1 MSFFKKILQNKKEN
15 KNLGKKTKGKNA
27 FSNALSNKSSKW
39 PSRSTAN
46 RLEPFCE
53 PVLNPEHTIKRSDEI
68 FTIGSCFA
76 RNIEIAL
83 KKQNFSVPSGDVKFP
98 QEELWPGTGLH
109 SGLLNKYT
117 PQAILNELEYIFNDS
132 YKAEDFLIEGNNK
145 KFVDMQLHSNQG
157 TTFERGIE
165 RRQQIK
171 SMVKNFVTTAD
182 MIVVTL
188 GLVEVWWD
196 SVNEVYLNEMPSK
209 ALIDKYENRFFFE
222 TMSPDQ
228 VFESVSNI
236 IKLLKTH
243 MKENAWV
250 MLTVSPVPLA
260 RTFRDKDVITANMYS
275 KSLLRVAAELE
286 SEKSDFV
293 EYFPSYESVM
303 LSNRGDTWQDD
314 QIHVESSAIAKI
326 TNRMIKTYCKVD

>member
-1 MSFFKKILQNKKEN
+1 MKFWLSK
-15 KNLGKKTKGKNA
+15 KKTIQQSSFGVRVKGDIA
-27 FSNALSNKSSKW
+27 LSHSLSNKASKW
-39 PSRSTAN
+39 PSRGAKN
-46 RLEPFCE
+46 RIEPFCE
-53 PVLNPEHTIKRSDEI
+53 PKLDPLHSVARKDEI

-83 KKQNFSVPSGDVKFP
+83 KKQGFSVPSGEVIFP

-117 PQAILNELEYIFNDS
+117 PQAILNELEYVFDGA
-132 YKAEDFLIEGNNK
+132 YKAEDFLVEGVNGK
-145 KFVDMQLHSNQG
+145 HVDMQLHSNQG
-157 TTFERGIE
+157 TTLERGIE

-171 SMVKNFVTTAD
+171 AMIRKFVTEAD
-182 MIVVTL
+182 VIVVTL

-196 SVNEVYLNEMPSK
+196 NLNKVYLNEMPSK
-209 ALIDKYENRFFFE
+209 ALIEKHKNRFFFE
-222 TMSPDQ
+222 TMPPDQ
-228 VFESVSNI
+228 VFESVSKIINI
-236 IKLLKTH
+236 LREHTKKNTWI
-243 MKENAWV
+243 

-260 RTFRDKDVITANMYS
+260 RTFRDQDVITANMYS

-286 SEKSDFV
+286 SEKSEFV

-314 QIHVESSAIAKI
+314 QIHVKSSAIAKI
-326 TNRMIKTYCKVD
+326 TNRMIETYCKVD